1 MTDPDEI
8 ARCAAARRARRE
20 AYHCGACGRPYKSQ
34 IGAAECDCPPIK
46 LRMDVLGMSLAV
58 ESFQQACAGAVP
70 VIRDAVRNISGAPV
84 ADDDVPPPSGWR
96 DRPSLL

>member
-20 AYHCGACGRPYKSQ
+20 ASHCGACGRPFVSQ
-34 IGAAECDCPPIK
+34 IGAPECDCPPIK
-46 LRMDVLGMSLAV
+46 LRAGAAWPNLPPFDGTSERVCEIASAV
-58 ESFQQACAGAVP
+58 E
-70 VIRDAVRNISGAPV
+70 APP
-84 ADDDVPPPSGWR
+84 ARAEDNDVPPPSGWR